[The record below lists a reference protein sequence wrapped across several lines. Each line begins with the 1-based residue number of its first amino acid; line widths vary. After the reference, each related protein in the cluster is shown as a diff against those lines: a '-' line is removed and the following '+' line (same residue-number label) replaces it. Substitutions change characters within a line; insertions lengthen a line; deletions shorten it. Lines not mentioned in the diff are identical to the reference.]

1 MAKGDRKPRGI
12 ISSGNAGNSSKSK
25 AAKADVGNDPVSSQ
39 GTAPSAK
46 SIVAASSSWTGKLPA
61 TLLHEHCNKLGWEKI
76 TYDMRSSPGGF
87 TATAILGQRNPKTSQ
102 IETVKFTPTGNLV
115 GPQPTAL
122 EARHFA
128 ATYTLHRIASHKNLQ
143 MVLPGEHKNLWR
155 RMEDIRRL
163 EVKAGSAHNYS
174 ADPFAVQRERREASA
189 AAHSKQHAG
198 TDNAAAIQAGIAP
211 EKKAPAIVK
220 KGWERVSAIDMSR
233 EVRALVETCIRK
245 YHVWENLPGSNDC
258 NLRDDVIQEL
268 VPLGFRKS
276 HVIEA
281 GEYTSSAQAA
291 LEWLLIHVPED
302 DLPPRF
308 LPENYTPGVTLITGS
323 LQLEYAVKRVAQAGY
338 PTELVRETM
347 DECSNIECHA
357 IEKLIFSLQYPDVAF
372 EYMNCCNEEA
382 WNEEIETLSAI
393 YGDRFSNPLPHF
405 VEVKLSLPSSD
416 VYNMDN
422 LSLRFHKSSG
432 YPSRRIPSLSL
443 FATQNNRLRNLPSYI
458 RLSAALRAANH
469 ASEHF
474 LGEPMC
480 FSIVEWVQEN
490 LADIVNHPV
499 KLKSLSGAIYGI
511 SFSGESDTVGKLF
524 SSLNV
529 SANTNS
535 SAKRPIGRA
544 ANTKSQDSQDLL
556 NGLNAM
562 LVDPKMEPIYKVRK
576 NLPAWDKRKLIVA
589 TVRNNQV
596 TLITGETGSGKSTQS
611 VQFILDDLILSGN
624 GNTANIICTQPRRIS
639 AMGLA
644 ARVAEERGCKVGE
657 QVGYVIRGES
667 KTSAA
672 TKLRFMT
679 TGVVLRMLQKDPDS
693 ALKHVSHIFIDEV
706 HERSLDSDFLLIIL
720 KRLVA
725 SNAKIKIVLMSATVD
740 AMTFSDYFGGAGH
753 VVIEGRTYPVVDV
766 YVDDIL
772 RLTRFRP
779 NARNDINGKTD
790 KKMKAVDDKEDPSE
804 KLDANNDDLEDHLED
819 SIIGKYIAALG
830 DRINYDFITSIV
842 EYIDRQLCEKDGA
855 ILIFL
860 PGTAEISRCISK
872 ISSAK
877 FHCLPLHAS
886 LIPSDQRKVFL
897 TPPKGKRKVV
907 AATNVAET
915 SITIPD
921 VIAVI
926 DTGRVKE
933 TVFDPQTNMTRLVE
947 TWVSQAAAKQ
957 RRGRAGR
964 VSSGTCYK
972 LYTRHAETTRLPA
985 RQLPEMN
992 RTPLEQLY
1000 LMVKA
1005 MGVGDV
1011 QQFLGEALDPPD
1023 VMAIEAARNIL
1034 VQVGAV
1040 NEDTS
1045 DLTALGTHLATIP
1058 ADLKCAK
1065 LLVYGAIFGC
1075 LEIVAVIAAVLTV
1088 RSPFSPST
1096 GDRDGLKKIRA
1107 AFAAGQQGDVI
1118 ADACAFLDWEARL
1131 ETSSA
1136 SSLRQWCEENYL
1148 SAKILEDIGSTRDD
1162 YLSTLQEI
1170 GFISSTTF
1178 TPKTRTSDEFSLVRA
1193 LLAAS
1198 MNPSIARIQFPD
1210 KKYIAMS
1217 SGAVE
1222 QDPEAK
1228 TIKLFTRDDG
1238 RVFIHPSSTL
1248 FSAQSFIGGAEYMSF
1263 FHKMATSKIF
1273 IRELTPFGGYGLLMF
1288 GGTLG
1293 TDLLGRGVTI
1303 GNWVRLRCWARIGVL
1318 VGRMRILLDQLLA
1331 MKIEVPQVD
1340 VSGHEIVQLVKRL
1353 LNQEGL

>member
-1 MAKGDRKPRGI
+1 MAKGDRKPGGI
-12 ISSGNAGNSSKSK
+12 ISSGNAGNSSKVKVSK
-25 AAKADVGNDPVSSQ
+25 TEGGNGQVPNQ
-39 GTAPSAK
+39 PPAPSAK

-61 TLLHEHCNKLGWEKI
+61 TLLHEHCNKLGWEKVA
-76 TYDMRSSPGGF
+76 YDMRNSPGGF

-102 IETVKFTPTGNLV
+102 IETVKFTPTNDLV
-115 GPQPTAL
+115 APQPTAL

-155 RMEDIRRL
+155 KMEDIRRL
-163 EVKAGSAHNYS
+163 EVRAGNAHNYS
-174 ADPFAVQRERREASA
+174 ADPFMVQRERREASA
-189 AAHSKQHAG
+189 TANAKQQRDS
-198 TDNAAAIQAGIAP
+198 DNTEAIQAGIS
-211 EKKAPAIVK
+211 PAKTSAIAK
-220 KGWERVSAIDMSR
+220 KGWERVSVIDMSR

-245 YHVWENLPGSNDC
+245 YHVWENLSASNDC

-268 VPLGFRKS
+268 VKLGFRKS

-323 LQLEYAVKRVAQAGY
+323 LQLEYAVKRLAQAGY
-338 PTELVRETM
+338 PTELVRETLE
-347 DECSNIECHA
+347 ECSNIECKA
-357 IEKLIFSLQYPDVAF
+357 IEKLMFSLQYPDVAF
-372 EYMNCCNEEA
+372 EFMNCYNEET

-393 YGDRFSNPLPHF
+393 YGERFSNPLPHF
-405 VEVKLSLPSSD
+405 VEVKLSLPRSD

-432 YPSRRIPSLSL
+432 YPSKRIPSLSL
-443 FATQNNRLRNLPSYI
+443 FATQNNRLNNLPSYI
-458 RLSAALRAANH
+458 RLSAALRAANY

-480 FSIVEWVQEN
+480 FSIVEWMQEN
-490 LADIVNHPV
+490 LADIVDHPV

-529 SANTNS
+529 STNANS
-535 SAKRPIGRA
+535 SAKRHVGRT
-544 ANTKSQDSQDLL
+544 ANTKSRQSQELL

-562 LVDPKMEPIYKVRK
+562 LADRKMEPIYKIRK
-576 NLPAWDKRKLIVA
+576 NLPAWSKRELIVS
-589 TVRNNQV
+589 TVRYNQV

-611 VQFILDDLILSGN
+611 VQFILDDLILSGL

-672 TKLRFMT
+672 TMLRFMT
-679 TGVVLRMLQKDPDS
+679 TGVVLRMLQTDPDS
-693 ALKHVSHIFIDEV
+693 ALNHVSHIFIDEV

-725 SNAKIKIVLMSATVD
+725 SNTNIKIILMSATVD
-740 AMTFSDYFGGAGH
+740 AMTFADYFGGAGH
-753 VVIEGRTYPVVDV
+753 VVIEGRTHPVHDL

-772 RLTRFRP
+772 RVTRFRP
-779 NARNDINGKTD
+779 QINMRNERNEKTD
-790 KKMKAVDDKEDPSE
+790 RKTRTIEDNEDRGEKSDDFKDEV
-804 KLDANNDDLEDHLED
+804 EDHLVD
-819 SIIGKYIAALG
+819 SLIGKYIAALG
-830 DRINYDFITSIV
+830 DRINYDFIASIV
-842 EYIDRQLCEKDGA
+842 EHIDRQLGEKDGA

-872 ISSAK
+872 ISGPK

-886 LIPSDQRKVFL
+886 LLPSDQRKVFL
-897 TPPKGKRKVV
+897 SPPKGKRKVV

-921 VIAVI
+921 VVAVV

-972 LYTRHAETTRLPA
+972 LYTRNAETSRLPA
-985 RQLPEMN
+985 RQVPEMG

-1005 MGVGDV
+1005 MSVGEV
-1011 QQFLGEALDPPD
+1011 EQFLGEALDPPD

-1034 VQVGAV
+1034 VQVGAL
-1040 NEDTS
+1040 NEGTS
-1045 DLTALGTHLATIP
+1045 ELTALGRHLATIP

-1088 RSPFSPST
+1088 RSPFIAPA

-1107 AFAAGQQGDVI
+1107 AFAAGQGDVI
-1118 ADACAFLDWEARL
+1118 ADACAFLDWETRL
-1131 ETSSA
+1131 QTLSA

-1148 SAKILEDIGSTRDD
+1148 SAKTLEDIGSTRDD
-1162 YLSTLQEI
+1162 YLCTLQEI
-1170 GFISSTTF
+1170 GFISSTKLA
-1178 TPKTRTSDEFSLVRA
+1178 PKRHTSDDFSLVRA
-1193 LLAAS
+1193 LLAVS
-1198 MNPSIARIQFPD
+1198 MNPSIARLQFPD
-1210 KKYIAMS
+1210 KKYTAMS
-1217 SGAVE
+1217 SGAVA

-1273 IRELTPFGGYGLLMF
+1273 ILELTPFGGYGLLMF

-1293 TDLLGRGVTI
+1293 TDLLGRGVTV

-1331 MKIEVPQVD
+1331 MKVEVPEVD

-1353 LNQEGL
+1353 INQEGL